1 MRTKLLTLALL
12 FSSLLAGSALA
23 QPAPPLAPPSGPVA
37 QGAPRGADVQARH
50 GGHRRTPPALRAMLI
65 QRFDRDGYGRLT
77 GPERKQAKR
86 FVVKHRRQLRQA
98 MGAQGQRGQGQRG
111 QGQRGPRGGMRGGG
125 MGGGMGGG
133 AMGPGGR

>member
-37 QGAPRGADVQARH
+37 QGAPQGADVQARR
-50 GGHRRTPPALRAMLI
+50 GRHRRIPPALRAMLI
-65 QRFDRDGYGRLT
+65 QRFDRDGDGRLT

-111 QGQRGPRGGMRGGG
+111 PRSGMRGGMRGG
-125 MGGGMGGG
+125 MGPGATGPG

>member
-37 QGAPRGADVQARH
+37 QGAPRGADVQARR
-50 GGHRRTPPALRAMLI
+50 GGHRRIPPALRAMLI
-65 QRFDRDGYGRLT
+65 QRFDRDGDGRLT

-86 FVVKHRRQLRQA
+86 FVIKHRRQLRQA
-98 MGAQGQRGQGQRG
+98 MGARDPQGR
-111 QGQRGPRGGMRGGG
+111 RGGMGRGG
-125 MGGGMGGG
+125 MGP
-133 AMGPGGR
+133 MGPGGR

>member
-23 QPAPPLAPPSGPVA
+23 QPAPPLAPPSGPIA
-37 QGAPRGADVQARH
+37 QGAPQGADVQARR
-50 GGHRRTPPALRAMLI
+50 GGHRRLPPALRAMLI
-65 QRFDRDGYGRLT
+65 QRFDRDGDGRLT

-98 MGAQGQRGQGQRG
+98 QGAQGQRGPQGQRG
-111 QGQRGPRGGMRGGG
+111 RRGGMGRGGAG
-125 MGGGMGGG
+125 PGPS